1 MKLASIAIIIAGGLM
16 SQSAVA
22 IEKMYGVV
30 SAGYTD
36 LEYSNTVE
44 ESFGY
49 KLILGHEFH
58 RQWYV
63 EAGFIQF
70 ADIDTESDYSTLGV
84 QANGLYL
91 GVVGKAS
98 HAVGE
103 LFYRLGAANVDVQ
116 AQELSAD
123 GQCKFGAA
131 VGAVNGQTLCQFDE
145 GIAAGIIGLGFDYYV
160 ATKTFVRLEAEYM
173 RGKDGFDTSMISL
186 GIRYN
191 FN

>member
-1 MKLASIAIIIAGGLM
+1 MKIITIVLVFTGLVF
-16 SQSAVA
+16 SHAAVA

-36 LEYSNTVE
+36 LEYSNTE
-44 ESFGY
+44 EEAFGY

-70 ADIDTESDYSTLGV
+70 ADIETESDFSKLEL

-103 LFYRLGAANVDVQ
+103 LFYRIGAVNIDVQ
-116 AQELSAD
+116 ALEASTD
-123 GQCKFGAA
+123 GQCKFGTAA
-131 VGAVNGQTLCQFDE
+131 GSLNGQTLCQYDE
-145 GIAAGIIGLGFDYYV
+145 GIAVGIVGLGFDYYV
-160 ATKTFVRLEAEYM
+160 ATKTFVRLEAEYL
-173 RGKDGFDTSMISL
+173 RGKDGFDTSLISL